1 MSSLWMYLHF
11 PLHLVQVAFGTALT
25 TLIDILAERM
35 KKAEAVEVTSHL
47 ARLSAEASEAS
58 SSSSESG
65 HEISETF
72 VIRFFWV
79 TAGLILCF
87 NAFIKLVNTPVKGAH
102 HRSHIICASRFL
114 NAIIFFA
121 LSATTFD
128 NLDPL
133 SMISIMMACL
143 LFQSA
148 VDLLD

>member
-1 MSSLWMYLHF
+1 MYLHF

-35 KKAEAVEVTSHL
+35 KKSETLEVASHL

-58 SSSSESG
+58 SSSSESSHESS

-87 NAFIKLVNTPVKGAH
+87 NAFIKLVNTPVKGGKKNIEVFPFRDKQNNNNH
-102 HRSHIICASRFL
+102 KKLITGLISSVHQDSSMQSYFL
-114 NAIIFFA
+114 HFQ
-121 LSATTFD
+121 
-128 NLDPL
+128 PL
-133 SMISIMMACL
+133 PLITWIR
-143 LFQSA
+143 
-148 VDLLD
+148 

>member
-1 MSSLWMYLHF
+1 MYLHF

-35 KKAEAVEVTSHL
+35 KKTETVEVTSHL

-87 NAFIKLVNTPVKGAH
+87 NAFIKLVNTPVKGGKKNIEVFPFRDKQNNNNH
-102 HRSHIICASRFL
+102 KKLITGLISSVHQDSSMRSYFL
-114 NAIIFFA
+114 HFQ
-121 LSATTFD
+121 
-128 NLDPL
+128 PL
-133 SMISIMMACL
+133 L
-143 LFQSA
+143 LITWIR
-148 VDLLD
+148 